1 MGRGSFGKPT
11 EKGRT
16 AMAWYENVNNIKRR
30 LHRGHHLDRTSR
42 TLTKTS
48 KMNYDPEPVLLTYE
62 EAQAVLNAINHCEP
76 IVKSAMD
83 RACDKIYKAMHDA
96 G

>member
-1 MGRGSFGKPT
+1 
-11 EKGRT
+11 
-16 AMAWYENVNNIKRR
+16 MAWYENVNNIKRR

-62 EAQAVLNAINHCEP
+62 EAQAVLNCEP